1 MAANSGGNSGGSL
14 LDLSTRE
21 IVIAGVI
28 GGVAL
33 FLGATRLGFI
43 PVPIPF
49 IGNATIMHIPAI
61 VGGALEGPV
70 VGALAG
76 LIFGI
81 FSFLYADVPIFKDPI
96 IAILPRLLI
105 GVVAWVVFVS
115 MRRWSVD
122 LASVAAGLLGSLTNS
137 AGVLL
142 LGVVLPLGQ
151 QSYLTP
157 ALVVAS
163 IPQVIA
169 EAVLA
174 AVVTVVLVRG
184 VLLIRSGRAT
194 APEAGS
200 DEERRY

>member
-1 MAANSGGNSGGSL
+1 MAINSGGNRGGSL

-96 IAILPRLLI
+96 IAILPRVLI
-105 GVVAWVVFVS
+105 GVVAWAVFVGL
-115 MRRWSVD
+115 RRWSVD

-142 LGVVLPLGQ
+142 LGLVLPLGE

-157 ALVVAS
+157 ALVAAS

-169 EAVLA
+169 EAILA

-184 VLLIRSGRAT
+184 VMLIRSGQTTAT
-194 APEAGS
+194 ESDS

>member
-1 MAANSGGNSGGSL
+1 MAVNSGGNRGGSL

-105 GVVAWVVFVS
+105 GVVAWAIFVGL
-115 MRRWSVD
+115 RRWSVD

-142 LGVVLPLGQ
+142 LGLVLPLGQ

-157 ALVVAS
+157 ALVAAS

-169 EAVLA
+169 EAILA

-184 VLLIRSGRAT
+184 VMLIRSGRAT
-194 APEAGS
+194 APEDAS